1 VLKHKDHLAKGG
13 ENVGVKAFSLRLP
26 EPEYEALK
34 AMSVATGTSM
44 NSLVTQAIRSWLAE
58 PVRQAELRG
67 RIADVTERYALA
79 LEKLAH
85 L

>member
-1 VLKHKDHLAKGG
+1 MNDTDT
-13 ENVGVKAFSLRLP
+13 VKAFSLRIP
-26 EPEYEALK
+26 EAEYEALK
-34 AMSVATGTSM
+34 AVAVATGQSM
-44 NSLVTQAIRSWLAE
+44 NSLAIQAIRAWLAE